1 MAWRKAIRRI
11 WKLPYRTHNNLLYLI
26 NLCLPIDVTLGKR
39 SIKYKWNLINGENK
53 LYGSIVKLSL
63 YNNSTTLGENIRYFM
78 YKYKIYNYEWY
89 DSINVIFKKIDR
101 YVLFGLD
108 EDVQCDA
115 IAIRELCESRDSCD
129 DLMFDHSELHI
140 FIETLCIHNRSRLVS
155 SFTPLYILGNVNT
168 LLFCIYSTVILYF
181 FVFPVFC
188 ILCSC
193 IIVVYMYRQYY
204 SVIRLIIV

>member
-11 WKLPYRTHNNLLYLI
+11 WKLPYRTHNNLLHLI
-26 NLCLPIDVTLGKR
+26 NLCLPIDVTLEKR
-39 SIKYKWNLINGENK
+39 SIKYIWNLINGENK

-101 YVLFGLD
+101 YVLSRLD

-155 SFTPLYILGNVNT
+155 SFTPLYILA
-168 LLFCIYSTVILYF
+168 
-181 FVFPVFC
+181 
-188 ILCSC
+188 
-193 IIVVYMYRQYY
+193 R
-204 SVIRLIIV
+204 